1 LAKSAESIH
10 TTQHTTQPTPHHT
23 PHHTKPRRC
32 VPAKPLAVVMPLHSI
47 GDLLKTFKRMLQH
60 TNNLEL
66 TSTMLSFAP
75 AKDQADQRTFTNTCL
90 AYWRD
95 PVTGMGASGCSNPF
109 LKK

>member
-1 LAKSAESIH
+1 LQESCS
-10 TTQHTTQPTPHHT
+10 TPHHT
-23 PHHTKPRRC
+23 HTTPTTPHHAAA
-32 VPAKPLAVVMPLHSI
+32 VPAKPLAVVIPLHSI

-75 AKDQADQRTFTNTCL
+75 AKDQADQRTFTLPRNTCM